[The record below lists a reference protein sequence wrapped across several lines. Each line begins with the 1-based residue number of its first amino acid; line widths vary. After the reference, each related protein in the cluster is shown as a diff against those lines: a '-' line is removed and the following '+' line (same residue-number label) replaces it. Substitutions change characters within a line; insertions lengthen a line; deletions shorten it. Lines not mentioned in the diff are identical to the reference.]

1 MTDIGPAFNEVL
13 KKYDTHIDTSRRK
26 RSKTTDEF
34 LKEAYTINTH
44 ISSLT
49 HYLRTIRQS
58 YLSTSKPPHRHHLSR
73 TNSLQSPTT
82 PKIHHH
88 LTDAQRDDIDAHSK
102 QNLRNLNAAIRQLAD
117 AEQLRQDTIRQVAQ
131 SKRARQGLGALGRWA
146 AGGVLGGGR
155 DKKSP
160 EEEVE
165 EARQNTIKMHRES
178 VVWYLRRKLEE
189 AGEVQRGMMEVRLE
203 REVERSRSV
212 LYKTRGSMAASGS
225 SMPGVESPVTGGGMN
240 GYGDGGVG
248 TGGWGGGRGGKAA
261 QMEEEDRREIERQL
275 SPEQLQ
281 LFAQEN
287 NEMLKMYEDQLD
299 QIRTAERSMI
309 EISELQTT
317 LAANLDI
324 QSAQIDQLAADSF
337 NTRENVGGG
346 NKELKRAA
354 ERKSTARMVFFASCG
369 LSLFLIG
376 WDLLI

>member
-1 MTDIGPAFNEVL
+1 M
-13 KKYDTHIDTSRRK
+13 
-26 RSKTTDEF
+26 
-34 LKEAYTINTH
+34 
-44 ISSLT
+44 
-49 HYLRTIRQS
+49 
-58 YLSTSKPPHRHHLSR
+58 
-73 TNSLQSPTT
+73 
-82 PKIHHH
+82 
-88 LTDAQRDDIDAHSK
+88 
-102 QNLRNLNAAIRQLAD
+102 
-117 AEQLRQDTIRQVAQ
+117 
-131 SKRARQGLGALGRWA
+131 
-146 AGGVLGGGR
+146 LGGGR

-299 QIRTAERSMI
+299 QIR
-309 EISELQTT
+309 
-317 LAANLDI
+317 
-324 QSAQIDQLAADSF
+324 
-337 NTRENVGGG
+337 
-346 NKELKRAA
+346 
-354 ERKSTARMVFFASCG
+354 
-369 LSLFLIG
+369 
-376 WDLLI
+376 